1 MRENSGHCVN
11 VLFSHAPEQW
21 ALRACFVS
29 IFRFAFH
36 FCVHSHLIDI
46 RFPTPNPSWFSFRS
60 LFSHET
66 PTSIMM
72 CPTFLSIPHDSVNR
86 LVYETPL
93 ERSRMLSY
101 VLCNEQ
107 TRDVE
112 SSDGQFPAREIISL
126 DNKTSRTETETR
138 PTPG

>member
-1 MRENSGHCVN
+1 MRQNSGHCVN
-11 VLFSHAPEQW
+11 V
-21 ALRACFVS
+21 FVS
-29 IFRFAFH
+29 IFTFAFN
-36 FCVHSHLIDI
+36 FCVHSHLMDF
-46 RFPTPNPSWFSFRS
+46 RFLTPNPGWFSFRS

-72 CPTFLSIPHDSVNR
+72 CPTFLSFPLDSVNR

-126 DNKTSRTETETR
+126 DNKTSRTAYGDTTDAWVIAILDMLH
-138 PTPG
+138 GD